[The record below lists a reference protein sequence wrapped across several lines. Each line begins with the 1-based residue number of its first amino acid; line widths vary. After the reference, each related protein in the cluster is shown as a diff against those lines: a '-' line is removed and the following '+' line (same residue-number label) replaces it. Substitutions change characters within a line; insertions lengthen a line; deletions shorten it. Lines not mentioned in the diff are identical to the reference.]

1 MCEKGAERNVPH
13 FLCYRVQRT
22 NVLTNTLKM
31 RCFYSIIKTVIRKAG
46 ENMLEKIIEL
56 TNEYIESM
64 PKKERK
70 KYGQFF
76 TSMETA
82 RFMAGL
88 YNIPA
93 DMKKVRILDAG
104 AGSGILSCAFIE
116 RLETLDSVQEIEVTC
131 YENDNNVLNL
141 LENNLEYC
149 RANANKKITLKIIT
163 DNYILSQYLDFNHM
177 IGGNSNPKKYDF
189 VIGNP
194 PYMKISKSAPEATA
208 MPEVCYGA
216 PNLYFLFASMGLFN
230 LQDNGEL
237 VYIIPRSWT
246 SGAYFKRFREYFL
259 TEGRLEH
266 IHLFVSR
273 NKVFDK
279 EDVLQ
284 ETIIVKVKKTKITP
298 NTVTITSS
306 NSNKDFEDITSLTVP
321 YSLVVSGKDF
331 YVYLVTNE
339 TEVEVLERLQGFHK
353 TLPDIGVKM
362 KTGLTVDFRNRDI
375 LRDTEEEGA
384 IPLFYSQHIKQ
395 GKVQFP
401 INKENEYVVTN
412 QQGLMQDNK
421 NYLFVKRFTAKE
433 EHRRLQCGVYLANDF
448 PQYKKI
454 STQNKINF
462 IDGVMTELSE
472 CLVYGLYVLFN
483 STLYDE
489 YYRILNGSTQ
499 VNSTEI
505 NSMPVPELKCIQE
518 MGRKLMKSKDYSEE
532 NCNLILEGYCG

>member
-1 MCEKGAERNVPH
+1 
-13 FLCYRVQRT
+13 
-22 NVLTNTLKM
+22 
-31 RCFYSIIKTVIRKAG
+31 
-46 ENMLEKIIEL
+46 MLEKIIDL
-56 TNEYIESM
+56 TNQYIDSM

-88 YNIPA
+88 YDVSENM
-93 DMKKVRILDAG
+93 DTVKVLDPG
-104 AGSGILSCAFIE
+104 AGSGILACAFVE
-116 RLETLDSVQEIEVTC
+116 RLESLAFVKNVELTC
-131 YENDNNVLNL
+131 YENDNNVLPL
-141 LENNLEYC
+141 LQNNLAFCKEHSSK
-149 RANANKKITLKIIT
+149 NVTFNILT
-163 DNYILSQYLDFNHM
+163 DNYILSQYLDFNYM
-177 IGGNSNPKKYDF
+177 IGGNMNPVKYDF

-194 PYMKISKSAPEATA
+194 PYMKIPKDAPEATA
-208 MPEVCYGA
+208 MPAVCYGA
-216 PNLYFLFASMGLFN
+216 PNMYFIFASMSLFN
-230 LQDNGEL
+230 LKEEGEM

-246 SGAYFKRFREYFL
+246 SGAYFKRFREFFL
-259 TEGRLEH
+259 TEGKIEH

-284 ETIIVKVKKTKITP
+284 ETIIVKVRKTCINPKE
-298 NTVTITSS
+298 VTITSS
-306 NSNKDFEDITSLTVP
+306 KSNCDFADLTSLTVP
-321 YSLVVSGKDF
+321 YSLVVSGKDY
-331 YVYLVTNE
+331 YVYLVTDE
-339 TEVEVLERLQGFHK
+339 KEVEVLERLHRFDK

-375 LRDTEEEGA
+375 LRDEAEEGA

-401 INKENEYVVTN
+401 IQKEHEYVVTD
-412 QQGLMQDNK
+412 QRGLMQDNK

-433 EHRRLQCGVYLANDF
+433 EPRRLQCGVYLAKDF
-448 PQYKKI
+448 PQYRKI

-462 IDGVMTELSE
+462 IDGLLTEMSE

-505 NSMPVPELKCIQE
+505 NAMPVPDLECIQE
-518 MGRKLMKSKDYSEE
+518 MGKRLMKSRDYSEN
-532 NCNLILEGYCG
+532 NCNMILEGYCG